1 VEPSPYAVLAVS
13 ICAWAAGVMATDSPQ
28 PQALDWFGLLK
39 TKAALS
45 LSTLKSSSVPNR
57 NRIAVGS
64 IRILTPFSSTTS
76 SCGPKLSAYCMVY
89 SMPAQPP
96 FFTPTRMPTIGSW
109 ELAVTWR
116 MRSTAA
122 SDNVITGLGL
132 GWLMAG
138 SPVVGIAD
146 GFAGW
151 SAQHQNILRVS
162 FASSDMRSL
171 SHGGSNVSVTFA

>member
-1 VEPSPYAVLAVS
+1 MGAE
-13 ICAWAAGVMATDSPQ
+13 SPQ

-45 LSTLKSSSVPNR
+45 LSTLKSNSVPNR
-57 NRIAVGS
+57 NKIAVGS
-64 IRILTPFSSTTS
+64 IRILTPFSST
-76 SCGPKLSAYCMVY
+76 
-89 SMPAQPP
+89 
-96 FFTPTRMPTIGSW
+96 RMPTIGAW

-116 MRSTAA
+116 MRSTAP
-122 SDNVITGLGL
+122 SDKVITGLDL

-151 SAQHQNILRVS
+151 SAQH
-162 FASSDMRSL
+162 
-171 SHGGSNVSVTFA
+171 